1 METETLI
8 EDWFKRNY
16 KCMVNHFQRKTGK
29 LEDAEDVV
37 MEGVKRALM
46 WKDSYNPKYDIDN
59 WMYTII
65 LNSFRDFR
73 KQKLSS
79 LSYEVDFYDEDEVY
93 SVTQLEELI
102 EYLPEN
108 YKEIGTLYIKG
119 YRAKEI
125 YRILDM
131 KYRTVKEYCYRVRK
145 ILKENANK

>member
-16 KCMVNHFQRKTGK
+16 KCIVNHFQRKTGK

-145 ILKENANK
+145 LLKENANK

>member
-145 ILKENANK
+145 LLKENVNK

>member
-29 LEDAEDVV
+29 LEDAEDIV

-145 ILKENANK
+145 LLKENANK

>member
-16 KCMVNHFQRKTGK
+16 KCMVNHFQKKTGK

-108 YKEIGTLYIKG
+108 YKEIGILYIKG

-145 ILKENANK
+145 LLKENANK

>member
-29 LEDAEDVV
+29 LEDAEDVG

-46 WKDSYNPKYDIDN
+46 WQDSYNPKYDIDN

-73 KQKLSS
+73 RNSLSS
-79 LSYEVDFYDEDEVY
+79 LEFDINIIENDEVY
-93 SVTQLEELI
+93 RVTQLGNLLDYIPDYLKEVGEL
-102 EYLPEN
+102 YL
-108 YKEIGTLYIKG
+108 KG

-125 YRILDM
+125 YRM
-131 KYRTVKEYCYRVRK
+131 TNMTYGSVRVYCHKIRQ
-145 ILKENANK
+145 ILKEVIT

>member
-1 METETLI
+1 MTETLI
-8 EDWFKRNY
+8 EDLFKRNY

-46 WKDSYNPKYDIDN
+46 WKGSYNPKYDIDN

-73 KQKLSS
+73 RNSLSS
-79 LSYEVDFYDEDEVY
+79 LEFEVDFYNDDEVY
-93 SVTQLEELI
+93 NVTQLEELI

-108 YKEIGTLYIKG
+108 YKEIGVLYIKG

-125 YRILDM
+125 YRILNL
-131 KYRTVKEYCYRVRK
+131 KYRTVKEYCYRIRK
-145 ILKENANK
+145 LLKETVNK

>member
-37 MEGVKRALM
+37 MEGVKSALM

-73 KQKLSS
+73 RNSLSS
-79 LSYEVDFYDEDEVY
+79 LEFDINITENDEVY
-93 SVTQLEELI
+93 RVTQLGNLLDYIPDYLKEVGEL
-102 EYLPEN
+102 YL
-108 YKEIGTLYIKG
+108 KG

-125 YRILDM
+125 YRM
-131 KYRTVKEYCYRVRK
+131 TNMTYGSVRVYCHKIRQ
-145 ILKENANK
+145 ILKKVIT

>member
-1 METETLI
+1 MTETLI

-46 WKDSYNPKYDIDN
+46 WKGSYNPKYDIDN

-73 KQKLSS
+73 RNSLSS
-79 LSYEVDFYDEDEVY
+79 LEFEVDFYNDDEVY
-93 SVTQLEELI
+93 NVTQLEELI

-108 YKEIGTLYIKG
+108 YKEIGVLYIKG

-125 YRILDM
+125 YRILNL
-131 KYRTVKEYCYRVRK
+131 KYRTVKEYCYRIRK
-145 ILKENANK
+145 LLKETVNK

>member
-16 KCMVNHFQRKTGK
+16 KCMVNHFQKKTGK

-145 ILKENANK
+145 LLKENANK

>member
-1 METETLI
+1 METEILI

-29 LEDAEDVV
+29 LEDAEDIV

-73 KQKLSS
+73 RNSLSS
-79 LSYEVDFYDEDEVY
+79 LEFDINIIENDEVY
-93 SVTQLEELI
+93 RVTQLGNLLDYIPDYLKEVGEL
-102 EYLPEN
+102 YL
-108 YKEIGTLYIKG
+108 KG

-125 YRILDM
+125 YRM
-131 KYRTVKEYCYRVRK
+131 TNMTYGSVRVYCHKIRQ
-145 ILKENANK
+145 ILKEVIT

>member
-16 KCMVNHFQRKTGK
+16 KCMVNHFQRKAGK
-29 LEDAEDVV
+29 LEDAEDIV

-73 KQKLSS
+73 RNSLSS
-79 LSYEVDFYDEDEVY
+79 LEFDINITENDEVY
-93 SVTQLEELI
+93 RVTQLGNLLDYIPDYLKEVGEL
-102 EYLPEN
+102 YL
-108 YKEIGTLYIKG
+108 KG

-125 YRILDM
+125 YRM
-131 KYRTVKEYCYRVRK
+131 TNMTYGSVRVYCHKIRQ
-145 ILKENANK
+145 ILKEVIT

>member
-1 METETLI
+1 
-8 EDWFKRNY
+8 
-16 KCMVNHFQRKTGK
+16 MVNHFQRKTGK

-73 KQKLSS
+73 RNSLSS
-79 LSYEVDFYDEDEVY
+79 LEFEIDFYDDDEVY
-93 SVTQLEELI
+93 NVTQLEELI

-108 YKEIGTLYIKG
+108 YKDIGILYIKG

-125 YRILDM
+125 YRILNL
-131 KYRTVKEYCYRVRK
+131 KYRTVKEYCYRIRK
-145 ILKENANK
+145 LLKETVNK

>member
-16 KCMVNHFQRKTGK
+16 KCMVNHFQKKTGK
-29 LEDAEDVV
+29 LEDAEDIV

-145 ILKENANK
+145 LLKENANK

>member
-79 LSYEVDFYDEDEVY
+79 LSYEVDFYDEDEVNN
-93 SVTQLEELI
+93 VTQLEELI

-108 YKEIGTLYIKG
+108 YKEIGILYIKG

-145 ILKENANK
+145 LLKENANK

>member
-145 ILKENANK
+145 LLKENANK

>member
-46 WKDSYNPKYDIDN
+46 WKDSYHPKYDIDN

-73 KQKLSS
+73 RNSLSS
-79 LSYEVDFYDEDEVY
+79 LEFDINIIENDEVY
-93 SVTQLEELI
+93 RVTQLGNLLDYIPDYLKEVGEL
-102 EYLPEN
+102 YL
-108 YKEIGTLYIKG
+108 KG

-125 YRILDM
+125 YRM
-131 KYRTVKEYCYRVRK
+131 TNMTYGSVRVYCHKIRQ
-145 ILKENANK
+145 ILKEVIT

>member
-1 METETLI
+1 MTETLI

-46 WKDSYNPKYDIDN
+46 WKGSYNPKYDIDN

-73 KQKLSS
+73 RNSLSS
-79 LSYEVDFYDEDEVY
+79 LEFEVDFYNDDEVY
-93 SVTQLEELI
+93 NVTQLEELI
-102 EYLPEN
+102 EYLPEY
-108 YKEIGTLYIKG
+108 YKEIGVLYIKG

-125 YRILDM
+125 YRILNL
-131 KYRTVKEYCYRVRK
+131 KYRTVKEYCYRIRK
-145 ILKENANK
+145 LLKETVNK